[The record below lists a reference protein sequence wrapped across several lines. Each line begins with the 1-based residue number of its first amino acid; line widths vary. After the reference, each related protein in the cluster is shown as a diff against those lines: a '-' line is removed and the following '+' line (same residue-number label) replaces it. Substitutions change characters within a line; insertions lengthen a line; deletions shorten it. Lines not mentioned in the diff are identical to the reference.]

1 MVQVWGRL
9 GCPVAEGIN
18 AAPSKC
24 WAKSWLE
31 RRPWVDQVAY
41 GVYYSAPVFSL
52 RSHCLIRT
60 CRGRPHEANIPPS
73 EPQASAQARFSSQT
87 ADEGRSSNPSPAPAQ
102 GAQAPRS
109 DGSEEVGS
117 ATKRRYRFPRGARIR
132 RKSDI
137 QVLYRRGK
145 RRRTGHL
152 DVFVSASPA
161 SRPRVVL
168 VVPKHGHKIVERN
181 KLKRRI
187 RESARLELLP
197 RCWDEGVDLDI
208 LIRALPQAYD
218 AEFGQLRKEIMEL
231 AEQLCSHGSS

>member
-1 MVQVWGRL
+1 MT
-9 GCPVAEGIN
+9 
-18 AAPSKC
+18 
-24 WAKSWLE
+24 WLE
-31 RRPWVDQVAY
+31 RRAWVDQVAH

-60 CRGRPHEANIPPS
+60 SRGRPHEANIPPS
-73 EPQASAQARFSSQT
+73 ESQASAQARFPSQT
-87 ADEGRSSNPSPAPAQ
+87 ADEGRPSNSGPAPAQ
-102 GAQAPRS
+102 GAQASRG

-117 ATKRRYRFPRGARIR
+117 ATNRRYRFPRGARIR

-137 QVLYRRGK
+137 QALYRRGK

-152 DVFVSASPA
+152 DVFVADSPVF
-161 SRPRVVL
+161 RPRVAL

-181 KLKRRI
+181 RLKRRI

-197 RCWDEGVDLDI
+197 RCWDADVGLDI

-218 AEFGQLRKEIMEL
+218 AGFGELRSEIMEL
-231 AEQLCSHGSS
+231 AEQLCYHGS